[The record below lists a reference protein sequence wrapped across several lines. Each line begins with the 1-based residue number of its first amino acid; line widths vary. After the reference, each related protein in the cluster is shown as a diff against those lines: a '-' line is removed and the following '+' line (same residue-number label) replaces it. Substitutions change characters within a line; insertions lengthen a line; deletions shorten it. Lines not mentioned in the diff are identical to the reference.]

1 MKTGLKVS
9 DAWASSVTSFVRLG
23 IIPWENTCQP
33 YERIWE
39 SAETWVLILALS
51 PVSRLIILLS
61 VKWWV
66 WTSWTWR
73 SLTALTVYGFY
84 LCHLFR
90 INFLKMH
97 IEIRGNILPFLRTE
111 LTGNNTGSVLV
122 ISREGYRLRDLM
134 DTTGVFLHQLSLMPG
149 HVSICE
155 QALLSIC
162 FCVWT
167 KYEGDNLQ
175 GTQSCGR
182 EGNKKKNVWK
192 HLLFWF
198 LRKTFSSSHF
208 RGIILDGS
216 FFWELPASS
225 PLYPKSKVKIL
236 TKWLFTLVQHNST

>member
-1 MKTGLKVS
+1 
-9 DAWASSVTSFVRLG
+9 
-23 IIPWENTCQP
+23 
-33 YERIWE
+33 
-39 SAETWVLILALS
+39 
-51 PVSRLIILLS
+51 
-61 VKWWV
+61 
-66 WTSWTWR
+66 
-73 SLTALTVYGFY
+73 
-84 LCHLFR
+84 
-90 INFLKMH
+90 MH

-182 EGNKKKNVWK
+182 EGNKKKCLETFTVLISQKNF
-192 HLLFWF
+192 LLFPFQGNHTRQF
-198 LRKTFSSSHF
+198 LLL
-208 RGIILDGS
+208 GIAS
-216 FFWELPASS
+216 FLS
-225 PLYPKSKVKIL
+225 PLPQK
-236 TKWLFTLVQHNST
+236 